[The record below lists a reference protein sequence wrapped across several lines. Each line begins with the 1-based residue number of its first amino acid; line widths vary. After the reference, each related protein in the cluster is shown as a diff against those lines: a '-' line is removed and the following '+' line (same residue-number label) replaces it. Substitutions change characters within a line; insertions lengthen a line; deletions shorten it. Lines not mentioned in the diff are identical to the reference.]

1 MPSEKLNCALITG
14 ASQGLGRAFA
24 EICASQDMNLLLV
37 ALPGS
42 GLPDLARSI
51 TERNGVQAEWLEV
64 DLMEDSAIEDMKRLI
79 LESGLKPD
87 LLINNAGIG
96 SMGLFQDLSREH
108 SDSTIKLNA
117 IALVRITRL
126 FIEECK
132 GSRNAHILNVASLS
146 AFFPMP
152 SLSVYS
158 ATKSFVLNYSL
169 ALREE
174 LSGRIRVSVLCPNAI
189 RNTVAVCDYIDRLG
203 LLPRLAC
210 LTPAYIVRA
219 ALEGIQRDKAIIIPG
234 FFNRAVAVLRHVVPT
249 KLAMRTI
256 RHYWGGFGGVA

>member
-1 MPSEKLNCALITG
+1 MQFGKLNCALITG

-24 EICASQDMNLLLV
+24 EECAAQKMNLLLA

-42 GLPDLARSI
+42 GLPELAHTIAVRH
-51 TERNGVQAEWLEV
+51 GVNVEWLET
-64 DLMEDSAIEDMKRLI
+64 DLTEDSAIEAMKNMIRAK
-79 LESGLKPD
+79 SLKIN

-96 SMGLFQDLSREH
+96 SMGLFEDLSKEH
-108 SDSTIKLNA
+108 SDSTIKLNT

-126 FIEECK
+126 FIDECE
-132 GSRNAHILNVASLS
+132 GSERAHILNVASLS

-174 LSGRIRVSVLCPNAI
+174 LAGRIGVSVLCPNAI
-189 RNTVAVCDYIDRLG
+189 RNTVAVCEYIDRLG

-210 LTPAYIVRA
+210 LTPACIVQA
-219 ALEGIQRDKAIIIPG
+219 ALEGIARDKAIIIPG
-234 FFNRAVAVLRHVVPT
+234 LFNQAVAFLRHVVPT